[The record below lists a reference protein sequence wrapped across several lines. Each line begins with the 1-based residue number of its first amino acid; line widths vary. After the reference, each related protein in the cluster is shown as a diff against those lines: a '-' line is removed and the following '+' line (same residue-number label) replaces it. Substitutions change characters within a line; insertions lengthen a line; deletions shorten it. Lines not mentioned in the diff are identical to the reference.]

1 MKALKSIT
9 LLFFVI
15 VSCQLHAQND
25 LIASML
31 KGYPQPY
38 AIGLID
44 QRYLFS
50 KETNAT
56 YQISVYMP
64 PTYTDLKKKFPL
76 MIVTDANQGFGMA
89 QTTVDLL
96 ILGREIP
103 NLIIVGIGYPNSG
116 ILEWARNRF
125 RDMTPTHVEGYDP
138 SGSADKFVSFIRNE
152 LFPYVESNYRIDT
165 TNRCFWGGS
174 LGGLLGSHIIL
185 EYPGLFNH
193 YIIGSPSYWWDNKEI
208 IKRISGNNKKLPN
221 NIKTI
226 YSYIG
231 GKEGV
236 HIANWKEFNGLLLNK
251 IDTGVRF
258 TQKLFDNESHVS
270 VQIASF
276 LPAVKFVYG
285 K

>member
-1 MKALKSIT
+1 MKRTIF
-9 LLFFVI
+9 LLFFLVF
-15 VSCQLHAQND
+15 SFQLNAQED
-25 LIASML
+25 KIASML
-31 KGYPQPY
+31 KYYPQPY
-38 AIGLID
+38 AVGIID

-50 KETNAT
+50 KESNAT

-64 PTYTDLKKKFPL
+64 PLYADLKKKFPL
-76 MIVTDANQGFGMA
+76 MIVTDANQGFGLA
-89 QTTVDLL
+89 QTTIDLL
-96 ILGREIP
+96 ILGGEIP
-103 NLIIVGIGYPNSG
+103 NLIIVGIDYPNSG

-125 RDMTPTHVEGYDP
+125 RDMTPTHVEGFDP

-165 TNRCFWGGS
+165 TNRCYWGGS

-193 YIIGSPSYWWDNKEI
+193 YIIGSPSYWWDNKEL
-208 IKRISGNNKKLPN
+208 IKRISGKNNKLPN
-221 NIKTI
+221 SIKTI
-226 YSYIG
+226 YTYVG
-231 GKEGV
+231 GKEGAMV
-236 HIANWKEFNGLLLNK
+236 TDWKMFNELLVTKL
-251 IDTGVRF
+251 DTCVKF

-270 VQIASF
+270 VPVASF

>member
-9 LLFFVI
+9 VLVFVI
-15 VSCQLHAQND
+15 ISCQLHAQND
-25 LIASML
+25 NIASML
-31 KGYPQPY
+31 KSYPQPY
-38 AIGLID
+38 PVGIID

-50 KETNAT
+50 KETNTT
-56 YQISVYMP
+56 YQISIYMP
-64 PTYTDLKKKFPL
+64 PTYTNLKEKFPL
-76 MIVTDANQGFGMA
+76 MIVTDANQAFGMV

-103 NLIIVGIGYPNSG
+103 NLIIVGIGYQNSG

-125 RDMTPTHVEGYDP
+125 RDMTPTHVEGFNP
-138 SGSADKFVSFIRNE
+138 SGSADKFVSFIKNE
-152 LFPYVESNYRIDT
+152 LFPYVENNYRIDT
-165 TNRCFWGGS
+165 TNRCYWGGS

-185 EYPGLFNH
+185 EYPELFNH

-208 IKRISGNNKKLPN
+208 IKRISGEKNKVPE

-236 HIANWKEFNGLLLNK
+236 HITNMKEFNDMLINK
-251 IDTGVRF
+251 LDTTVKF
-258 TQKLFDNESHVS
+258 TQKIFENESHVS

-276 LPAVKFVYG
+276 LPAIKFVYG

>member
-1 MKALKSIT
+1 MKALKTII

-15 VSCQLHAQND
+15 SPYQLHAQND
-25 LIASML
+25 IIASML
-31 KGYPQPY
+31 KEFPQPY
-38 AIGLID
+38 VVGIID

-50 KETNAT
+50 KEANAT

-64 PTYTDLKKKFPL
+64 PTYNDSKNKFPL
-76 MIVTDANQGFGMA
+76 MIVTDANQGFGIA

-96 ILGREIP
+96 ILGGEIP

-116 ILEWARNRF
+116 IMEWARNRF
-125 RDMTPTHVEGYDP
+125 RDMTPTHVEGFDP
-138 SGSADKFVSFIRNE
+138 SGSADKFVSFIKNE

-165 TNRCFWGGS
+165 TNRCYWGHS
-174 LGGLLGSHIIL
+174 LGGLLGSQIVL
-185 EYPGLFNH
+185 EYPELFNH

-208 IKRISGNNKKLPN
+208 INRLSRKNNKLPN

-231 GKEGV
+231 GKEGI
-236 HIANWKEFNGLLLNK
+236 HITNWKEFNNLLITKL
-251 IDTGVRF
+251 DTCVKF
-258 TQKLFDNESHVS
+258 TQKINANETHVS
-270 VQIASF
+270 VLVASF

>member
-1 MKALKSIT
+1 MKALKTII

-15 VSCQLHAQND
+15 APYQLHAQND
-25 LIASML
+25 IIASML
-31 KGYPQPY
+31 KDFPQPY
-38 AIGLID
+38 VVGIID

-50 KETNAT
+50 KEANAT

-64 PTYTDLKKKFPL
+64 PTYNDSKNKFPL
-76 MIVTDANQGFGMA
+76 MIVTDANQGFGIA

-96 ILGREIP
+96 ILGGEFP

-116 ILEWARNRF
+116 IMEWARNRF
-125 RDMTPTHVEGYDP
+125 RDMTPTHVEGFDP
-138 SGSADKFVSFIRNE
+138 SGSADKFVSFIKNE

-165 TNRCFWGGS
+165 TNRCYWGHS
-174 LGGLLGSHIIL
+174 LGGLLGSQIVL
-185 EYPGLFNH
+185 EYPELFNH

-208 IKRISGNNKKLPN
+208 INRLSGKNNKLPN

-236 HIANWKEFNGLLLNK
+236 HITNWKEFNNLLITKL
-251 IDTGVRF
+251 DTCVKF
-258 TQKLFDNESHVS
+258 TQKIYDNETHVS
-270 VQIASF
+270 VLMASF